1 MKQGKIFLQS
11 VLLLFCLTALLTG
24 CDNGDDNDST
34 GGTSVLSSSE
44 ASTGDL
50 KSYLTTAIND
60 EYRAKNT
67 YIAVM
72 NKFGQVNPFVE
83 IKESEEQHISMLVSL
98 FNKYGLSV
106 PANTGNALSAPATLS
121 EACSLGVQAEIENAH
136 MYDGLLAGTT
146 EYADVQ
152 TVFKQLQSASQN
164 QHLPAFQ
171 KCAD

>member
-11 VLLLFCLTALLTG
+11 VLLLFCLTALLNG

-50 KSYLTTAIND
+50 KSYLTTAIED

-72 NKFGQVNPFVE
+72 NKFGQVNPFVKP
-83 IKESEEQHISMLVSL
+83 I
-98 FNKYGLSV
+98 
-106 PANTGNALSAPATLS
+106 
-121 EACSLGVQAEIENAH
+121 C
-136 MYDGLLAGTT
+136 
-146 EYADVQ
+146 
-152 TVFKQLQSASQN
+152 
-164 QHLPAFQ
+164 
-171 KCAD
+171 

>member
-60 EYRAKNT
+60 EYRAKKVQISIEPPRG
-67 YIAVM
+67 YVVDGEVYPPADLEIA
-72 NKFGQVNPFVE
+72 
-83 IKESEEQHISMLVSL
+83 ILR
-98 FNKYGLSV
+98 
-106 PANTGNALSAPATLS
+106 SA
-121 EACSLGVQAEIENAH
+121 G
-136 MYDGLLAGTT
+136 G
-146 EYADVQ
+146 
-152 TVFKQLQSASQN
+152 
-164 QHLPAFQ
+164 
-171 KCAD
+171 